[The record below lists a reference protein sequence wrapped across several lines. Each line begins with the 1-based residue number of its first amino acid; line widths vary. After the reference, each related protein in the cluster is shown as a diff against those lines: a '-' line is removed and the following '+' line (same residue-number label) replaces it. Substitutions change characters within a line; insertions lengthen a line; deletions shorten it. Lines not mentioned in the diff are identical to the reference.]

1 MTLEEKA
8 NNVLKR
14 LEGGLICPEHDEAT
28 IAHHVREAILAEFAD
43 WAADL
48 QQRPWQDPKW
58 L

>member
-28 IAHHVREAILAEFAD
+28 IAHHVRQAVLAEFAD
-43 WAADL
+43 WEREL
-48 QQRPWQDPKW
+48 TEMFLTLMQK
-58 L
+58 